1 MGFQKTVLM
10 VALVILS
17 ITIIVLSIFIS
28 RKDDEKI
35 WPPESST
42 CPPYYDI
49 SYNNNGTFCKDA
61 FGIHNGS
68 TIDISAVFIDDGVN
82 KNTCENFYVESTSGK
97 KMNSEQKCSF
107 VEKCKVN
114 WEGWCGKPGYS
125 Y

>member
-49 SYNNNGTFCKDA
+49 SYNEDGTFCKDA
-61 FGIHNGS
+61 FGIHDGSS
-68 TIDISAVFIDDGVN
+68 TIDISAVVIQGATIN
-82 KNTCENFYVESTSGK
+82 NCEKFYVESTSGK
-97 KMNSEQKCSF
+97 KMNSDQKCSF